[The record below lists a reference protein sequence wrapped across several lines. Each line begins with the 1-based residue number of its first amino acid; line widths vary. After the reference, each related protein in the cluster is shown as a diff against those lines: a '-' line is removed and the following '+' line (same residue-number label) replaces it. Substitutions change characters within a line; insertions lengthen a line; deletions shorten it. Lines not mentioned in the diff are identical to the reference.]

1 MSNVFIVGYDGTED
15 GRRALDFALER
26 AKSQNA
32 VVHIVYV
39 LEWSPYSFLTPEE
52 LEQRHARRK
61 EEVQQASAQ
70 IMSPLLK
77 ELEGSGVTVEGV
89 IRYGKIPEVIC
100 EVAKETGATQ
110 IVVGRTGGSDIAARV
125 FGSVPGTLVQIAPV
139 PITVVP

>member
-1 MSNVFIVGYDGTED
+1 MSNVFIVGYDGTKD

-26 AKSQNA
+26 AKPGNA
-32 VVHIVYV
+32 EVHIVYV

-52 LEQRHARRK
+52 LEKRHARRK
-61 EEVQQASAQ
+61 EEVELASTQ

-77 ELEGSGVTVEGV
+77 ELEDSGVKVEGT

-100 EVAKETGATQ
+100 DVAKMTGASQ
-110 IVVGRTGGSDIAARV
+110 IIVGRNGGSDIAARF

>member
-32 VVHIVYV
+32 DVHIVYV

-61 EEVQQASAQ
+61 VEVEQATAQ

-100 EVAKETGATQ
+100 EVAKDTGAMQ
-110 IVVGRTGGSDIAARV
+110 IFVGRNGTSDIAARV

>member
-32 VVHIVYV
+32 EVHIVYV

-52 LEQRHARRK
+52 LEKRHARRK
-61 EEVQQASAQ
+61 EEVELASTQ

-77 ELEGSGVTVEGV
+77 ELEGSGIKVEGV

-100 EVAKETGATQ
+100 EVAKKAGAMQ
-110 IVVGRTGGSDIAARV
+110 IIVGRNGGSDIAARV
-125 FGSVPGTLVQIAPV
+125 FGSVPGTLIQIAPV

>member
-32 VVHIVYV
+32 EVHIVYV

-52 LEQRHARRK
+52 LEKRHARRK
-61 EEVQQASAQ
+61 EEVELASTQ

-77 ELEGSGVTVEGV
+77 ELEGSGIKVEGV

-100 EVAKETGATQ
+100 DVAKKAGAMQ
-110 IVVGRTGGSDIAARV
+110 IIVGRNGGSDIAARV
-125 FGSVPGTLVQIAPV
+125 FGSVPGTLIQIAPV